1 MSNLNLYLASVAIW
15 GSTWLAI
22 KFQLGVV
29 APDVSVA
36 WRFGLAS
43 LILMVWSR
51 IKRLPL
57 RYDARTHA
65 WLALQG
71 LLLFGSNYVMTYMAE
86 ETLSSGL
93 VAVIFSL
100 MMFFN
105 IANTRVF
112 FGGLPNRRSALGAAL
127 GFAGITLLF
136 WPELSQFSAAGA
148 ALQGLL
154 LALIATY
161 LASLGNMT
169 AARNQRAGLPVI
181 AQNAWAML
189 YGALMVL
196 AYALLMGHR
205 LAFEPSFAYAA
216 SLVYLALFGS
226 VLAFGAYLTLL
237 GRIGAARAGYTAVAI
252 PVVALAMS
260 TVFEHLVWQPVMVVG
275 VALCL
280 AGNLLVLGKRAG

>member
-1 MSNLNLYLASVAIW
+1 MSNLNLYLVSVCIW

-29 APDVSVA
+29 PPDVSVA
-36 WRFGLAS
+36 WRFALAS
-43 LILMVWSR
+43 LILMIWSR

-57 RYDARTHA
+57 RYDARTHL
-65 WLALQG
+65 WMGLQG
-71 LLLFGSNYVMTYMAE
+71 LLLFGANYVMTYMAE

-105 IANTRVF
+105 IAGMRVF
-112 FGGLPNRRSALGAAL
+112 FGNAPRGRSVIGALL
-127 GFAGITLLF
+127 GFIGIGMLF
-136 WPELSQFSAAGA
+136 WPDLSQFSVAGA
-148 ALQGLL
+148 ALQGLV
-154 LALIATY
+154 LALIATFI
-161 LASLGNMT
+161 ASLGNMT
-169 AARNQRAGLPVI
+169 ATRNQRAGLPVI

-196 AYALLMGHR
+196 AYALVCGHR
-205 LAFEPSFAYAA
+205 LAFEPTFAYTA
-216 SLVYLALFGS
+216 SLLYLALFGS

-260 TVFEHLVWQPVMVVG
+260 TAFEHLRWQPVMVLG
-275 VALCL
+275 VVLCL
-280 AGNLLVLGKRAG
+280 SGNLLVLGKRAA

>member
-1 MSNLNLYLASVAIW
+1 MSNLNLYLVSVCIW

-29 APDVSVA
+29 PPDVSVA
-36 WRFGLAS
+36 WRFALAS
-43 LILMVWSR
+43 LILMLWSR

-57 RYDARTHA
+57 RYDARTHLWMA
-65 WLALQG
+65 VQG
-71 LLLFGSNYVMTYMAE
+71 LLLFGANYVMTYMAE

-105 IANTRVF
+105 IAGMRVF
-112 FGGLPNRRSALGAAL
+112 FGSAPRGRSVIGAML
-127 GFAGITLLF
+127 GFVGIGMLF
-136 WPELSQFSAAGA
+136 WPDLSQFSVAGA
-148 ALQGLL
+148 ALQGLVLAL
-154 LALIATY
+154 LATFI
-161 LASLGNMT
+161 ASLGNMT
-169 AARNQRAGLPVI
+169 ATRNQRAGLPVI

-196 AYALLMGHR
+196 AYALVCGHR
-205 LAFEPSFAYAA
+205 LAFEPTFAYTA
-216 SLVYLALFGS
+216 SLLYLALFGS

-260 TVFEHLVWQPVMVVG
+260 TAFEHLRWQPIMVVG
-275 VALCL
+275 VLLCL
-280 AGNLLVLGKRAG
+280 SGNLLVLGKRAG

>member
-1 MSNLNLYLASVAIW
+1 MSNLNLYLVSVCIW

-29 APDVSVA
+29 PPDVSVA

-43 LILMVWSR
+43 LILMVWSLL
-51 IKRLPL
+51 KRLPL
-57 RYDARTHA
+57 RYDARAHA

-71 LLLFGSNYVMTYMAE
+71 LLLFGSNYVMTYVAE

-105 IANTRVF
+105 IAGMRVF
-112 FGGLPNRRSALGAAL
+112 FGSAPGGRSVIGAVL
-127 GFAGITLLF
+127 GFIGIGMLF
-136 WPELSQFSAAGA
+136 WPDLSQFSVAGA
-148 ALQGLL
+148 ALRGLV
-154 LALIATY
+154 LALFAT
-161 LASLGNMT
+161 LIASLGNMT
-169 AARNQRAGLPVI
+169 ATRNQRAGLPVI

-196 AYALLMGHR
+196 AYALVCGHR
-205 LAFEPSFAYAA
+205 LAFEPTVAYTV
-216 SLVYLALFGS
+216 SLLYLALFGS

-260 TVFEHLVWQPVMVVG
+260 TAFEHLRWQPIMVVG
-275 VALCL
+275 VLLCL
-280 AGNLLVLGKRAG
+280 SGNLLVLGKRAA